1 MKNVVEYENKVLI
14 QWYMEIIAWATFF
27 GLLFPLIFLLSNKKE
42 IPQAENLSLFVWILI
57 VLCLLLYVFSTG
69 KIFPQKISHIWIRL
83 ILYAWGLGLL
93 GLTARL
99 VYCTGG
105 VQSSIFNWLF
115 EYALIVALVVRP
127 KKHEQAFLKQWR
139 PVIVV
144 AVFEILIL
152 VILVSLGERSI
163 RIPKTMDELMPI
175 WGGISII
182 SALIISVFLFYIS
195 EKILKIRS

>member
-1 MKNVVEYENKVLI
+1 MENVVEYENKVLI
-14 QWYMEIIAWATFF
+14 QLYMEIVAWATLF

-42 IPQAENLSLFVWILI
+42 IPQAENLSLFIWILI

-69 KIFPQKISHIWIRL
+69 KIFPQKISPIWIRP
-83 ILYAWGLGLL
+83 ILYGWGFGLL
-93 GLTARL
+93 GLAAWL

-127 KKHEQAFLKQWR
+127 KKHEQAFFKQWR
-139 PVIVV
+139 PVLVV
-144 AVFEILIL
+144 AGFEILII
-152 VILVSLGERSI
+152 VILVSLGEHSI
-163 RIPKTMDELMPI
+163 RTPKTMDELMPI

-182 SALIISVFLFYIS
+182 SALIISFFLFYVS